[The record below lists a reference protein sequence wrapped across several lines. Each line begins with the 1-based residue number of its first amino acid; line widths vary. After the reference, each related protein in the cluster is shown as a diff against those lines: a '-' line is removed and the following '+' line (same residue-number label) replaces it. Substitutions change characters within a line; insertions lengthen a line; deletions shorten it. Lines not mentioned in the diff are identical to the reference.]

1 MDPHLNEQLTDVVR
15 RWAKPT
21 TPEDLKR
28 RGVKRVRSIS
38 LSRVASLI
46 EKAVNRTMMART
58 LGDFPMDAEGFS
70 VAARSEFM
78 RLVSDNPST
87 REDPLESQAASAL
100 ARLKREVAE
109 RRREVEQQRR
119 TLETVGG
126 AVGAGDEE
134 LERKLRDL
142 FAHWGGSR
150 ADPSP
155 LEREVIRLAVAELRN
170 ERGRNERA
178 RLEDAQKE
186 IELLERRI
194 SKLNRLLEQTE
205 AELQKAIRERKIDPG
220 LASIYETV
228 QGLDEMDEHYA
239 RKSELMHAIF
249 AANLQMRA
257 TLDSVRSG
265 NSVRSGP
272 PAAGPALD

>member
-1 MDPHLNEQLTDVVR
+1 MDPKLNEQLTDVVR

-58 LGDFPMDAEGFS
+58 LGDFPLDAEGFS

-78 RLVSDNPST
+78 RLVSDSPPT

-100 ARLKREVAE
+100 ARLKREVAQ
-109 RRREVEQQRR
+109 RRQEVEQQRR
-119 TLETVGG
+119 NLETVGG

-142 FAHWGGSR
+142 FAQWGGSR
-150 ADPSP
+150 SDPSP
-155 LEREVIRLAVAELRN
+155 LEREVIRLAVAELRQ

-178 RLEDAQKE
+178 RLEEAQKE

-194 SKLNRLLEQTE
+194 TKLNRLLEQTE
-205 AELQKAIRERKIDPG
+205 AELQKAIRQRGIDPG

-228 QGLDEMDEHYA
+228 QGLDEMDAHYA

-249 AANLQMRA
+249 SANLEMRA
-257 TLDSVRSG
+257 TLDSVRA
-265 NSVRSGP
+265 VP
-272 PAAGPALD
+272 PPAGPALG